1 MSLKQSLNSIEAL
14 YKKLERES
22 YRAYHER
29 DRIHKTDQFYN
40 FCITAQALRHY
51 FFERKSLTEPSQQ
64 QPYNDLWK
72 KNKFLVAVSEI
83 ANTAKHFT
91 LRDIRTRKPKGTKTK
106 KLRTKKSKFVDI
118 YMNNKGDIF
127 TKEVEAPDCVVTV
140 EDGSKY
146 SLYMF
151 TKEVLDY
158 WYNFLKSQSISIRKQ
173 PLKRLIGERT

>member
-1 MSLKQSLNSIEAL
+1 M
-14 YKKLERES
+14 
-22 YRAYHER
+22 
-29 DRIHKTDQFYN
+29 
-40 FCITAQALRHY
+40 
-51 FFERKSLTEPSQQ
+51 
-64 QPYNDLWK
+64 
-72 KNKFLVAVSEI
+72 AVSEI

-91 LRDIRTRKPKGTKTK
+91 LRDIKTRKPKGTKTK

-118 YMNNKGDIF
+118 YMNDKDDIF
-127 TKEVEAPDCVVTV
+127 TKEVEAPDCMVTV

-158 WYNFLKSQSISIRKQ
+158 WYNFLKLQSIPIRKQ